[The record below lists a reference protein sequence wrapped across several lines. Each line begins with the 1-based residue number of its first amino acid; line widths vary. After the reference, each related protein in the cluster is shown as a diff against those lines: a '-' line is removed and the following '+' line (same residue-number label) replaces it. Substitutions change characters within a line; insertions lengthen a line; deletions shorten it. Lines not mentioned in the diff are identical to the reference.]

1 MNCCNHDCNEG
12 KNCPMRTTAQ
22 SIDSIQKIES
32 AAGVVLAIVI
42 GAVLAVALFYGLS
55 K

>member
-1 MNCCNHDCNEG
+1 
-12 KNCPMRTTAQ
+12 MRTTAQ
-22 SIDSIQKIES
+22 SIDFMQKIES

-42 GAVLAVALFYGLS
+42 GVALSVTLFYWLS